1 MSQNHTKPEHT
12 LNRRS
17 LSETEAQV
25 LWAFCGRLKSIA
37 QNADHSAFMLYSE
50 IIGNGGAE
58 SAADFRGAVLDD
70 LGEIKGQLIAIGK
83 LLEGGIEALHVH
95 EIKGRAAA

>member
-1 MSQNHTKPEHT
+1 MSKNYTS
-12 LNRRS
+12 NRRA
-17 LSETEAQV
+17 LTETEAQV

-37 QNADHSAFMLYSE
+37 QNADHSSFMLYSE
-50 IIGNGGAE
+50 IVGNGGSE

-70 LGEIKGQLIAIGK
+70 LGEIKNQLIAIGK
-83 LLEGGIEALHVH
+83 LLEGGIEALKIE